1 MAFAASPSRHTLA
14 DINITP
20 LVDVMLVLLVIFMVT
35 APMLDLK
42 LPLQLSQPSP
52 QPPTAEP
59 LRLDVSP
66 GGLFLVEGD
75 EVAGPGLRAAL
86 ADLQAAHPG
95 RGLVL
100 TVDPD
105 ADYQSA
111 ATALAAA
118 RNAGF
123 ETVGMR

>member
-42 LPLQLSQPSP
+42 LPLQLSQPNP
-52 QPPTAEP
+52 QPPSTEP

-75 EVAGPGLRAAL
+75 EIAGPALRAAL

-95 RGLVL
+95 RALEL